1 MKSLPPI
8 SSWTVPAGQRAIR
21 LDTFARRCLPHLSL
35 KEVKKAIE
43 ERAFWVNDRPGRKG
57 DRLFGGEVLTLRG
70 SQHLLAPGPLPAL
83 DLKVPILFED
93 RSVLVLDKPA
103 GVATHGFSGRE
114 TKTLANFLVAFRPSL
129 SAVGKSRWEP
139 GLVHRLDRGT
149 SGIVLVAKDQG
160 SFENLRSQFRRG
172 SIKKKYWA
180 LVWGRTK
187 EEEVIVS
194 PLIHD
199 PGDRRKMRTV
209 TEERGKRNQARK
221 WPALTRFRLLSHSQG
236 FSLLEVEME
245 TGVTHQIRVHLEAI
259 GHSLVGDPLYGED
272 RPDPFAL
279 GRQFLHAF
287 YLRFRHP
294 GSGEDVAIESPL
306 PGELRQVLDA
316 LGIKLGIQ

>member
-1 MKSLPPI
+1 MKVENLP
-8 SSWTVPAGQRAIR
+8 SWTVPAAQGAIR
-21 LDTFARRCLPHLSL
+21 LDTFVRRCFPHLSL
-35 KEVKKAIE
+35 REVKKAIE
-43 ERAFWVNDRPGRKG
+43 ERAFWVNERPGRKG

-70 SQHLLAPGPLPAL
+70 SPHLLARSPLPAP
-83 DLKVPILFED
+83 DLTVPILFED
-93 RSVLVLDKPA
+93 RSVLALDKPA

-114 TKTLANFLVAFRPSL
+114 TKTLANFLAAFRPSL
-129 SAVGKSRWEP
+129 RAVGKSRWEP

-172 SIKKKYWA
+172 LIEKKYWA
-180 LVWGRTK
+180 LVWGTTSEK
-187 EEEVIVS
+187 EVIAS

-199 PGDRRKMRTV
+199 PADRRRMRTV

-221 WPALTRFRLLSHSQG
+221 WPASTRYRLLRHSKG
-236 FSLLEVEME
+236 FSLLEIEME

-259 GHSLVGDPLYGED
+259 GHPLVGDPLYGGD

-294 GSGEDVAIESPL
+294 GSGEDVSIESPL
-306 PGELRQVLDA
+306 PKELREVLDS
-316 LGIKLGIQ
+316 LSINL